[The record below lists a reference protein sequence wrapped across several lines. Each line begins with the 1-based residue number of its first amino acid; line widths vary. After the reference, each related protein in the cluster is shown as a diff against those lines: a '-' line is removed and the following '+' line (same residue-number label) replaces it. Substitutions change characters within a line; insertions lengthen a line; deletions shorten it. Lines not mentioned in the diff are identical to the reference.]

1 MTQPRYPDV
10 EVRLDPDA
18 PSVQMLSQTTAALRR
33 AGVDEDEVR
42 ELADSR
48 LYLDRDVMRE
58 ELAKWVNVR

>member
-10 EVRLDPDA
+10 EVRLDPDT
-18 PSVQMLSQTTAALRR
+18 PSVQMLSQATAALRR

-58 ELAKWVNVR
+58 ELSKWVNVR